1 MVGSSRGSETSI
13 CMCINVY
20 KYLMVIL
27 KLPDFMVPRMNC
39 IGDILPPYVSV
50 DAEIVDEIKE
60 LWDKGIYTTGCCSGH
75 PDGAYIGVTDDCVC
89 MMEML
94 GYKHLYN
101 PHDGDNQKTF
111 LPKSINE

>member
-1 MVGSSRGSETSI
+1 M
-13 CMCINVY
+13 
-20 KYLMVIL
+20 MVIL

-60 LWDKGIYTTGCCSGH
+60 LWDKGIYTTGCCSAH

>member
-1 MVGSSRGSETSI
+1 MMI
-13 CMCINVY
+13 
-20 KYLMVIL
+20 IL

-50 DAEIVDEIKE
+50 DAEIVDEIKK